1 MNDVSGSNSTT
12 SAEQLETNKALVRRL
27 LLEGFS
33 GGHIDVIEEV
43 MSPDIELHDDNLPP
57 GIEGVKAI
65 VRKNNAAFDD
75 WSFTIHDELAVDNK
89 VVVRWTATG
98 IHANAFMGEEPTGKE
113 VRLNGIAIFEI
124 AAGKIVSDWVV
135 PDNLQFLIQLG
146 VIPPL
151 GMTHGP
157 EDAQE
162 RGRD

>member
-1 MNDVSGSNSTT
+1 VNDISGQKTT
-12 SAEQLETNKALVRRL
+12 EQLEANKALVRRL
-27 LLEGFS
+27 LLDGFS
-33 GGHIDVIEEV
+33 GGHIDVIEDV

-75 WSFTIHDELAVDNK
+75 WSFAIHDELAADNK
-89 VVVRWTATG
+89 VAVRWTATG

-113 VRLNGIAIFEI
+113 VCLKGIAIFEI
-124 AAGKIVSDWVV
+124 ARGKIVSDWVV

-151 GMTHGP
+151 GITHEP
-157 EDAQE
+157 EPV
-162 RGRD
+162 G